1 MINDAKHFFMCLLT
15 FVYLFLWSIHLYLL
29 NILNEL
35 FFLLLHFHNSL
46 NIPANI
52 FSQFVACH
60 LI

>member
-1 MINDAKHFFMCLLT
+1 MTNDAKHPFMCLLT
-15 FVYLFLWSIHLYLL
+15 FVYLFLCSIHLYLL

-35 FFLLLHFHNSL
+35 FFLFLKNSL